1 MMRVLL
7 AVLAATALLP
17 ACNTISGMGK
27 DLNRAGQVISG
38 AAEGGRK

>member
-1 MMRVLL
+1 MKGALL
-7 AVLAATALLP
+7 AMLAVATLLP

-38 AAEGGRK
+38 AADGGRK